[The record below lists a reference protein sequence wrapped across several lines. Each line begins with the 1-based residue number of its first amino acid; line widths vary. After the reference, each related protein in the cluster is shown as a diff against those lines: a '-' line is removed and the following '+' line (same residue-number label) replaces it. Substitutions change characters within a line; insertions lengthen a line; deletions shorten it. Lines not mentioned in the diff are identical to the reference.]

1 MMKIRILYQ
10 AIEEADDSFLPEN
23 DETDPDAKTAL
34 EIPKNPGSDPVLVKN
49 ILAALEKT
57 PNSFDVKNS
66 SSNSADISSIP
77 LAAELLSQKS
87 DIFDKKAPVLKSEP
101 FSAKEIRDEKLA
113 KKEKKRLKKEMK
125 EKERKEGNYEDNI
138 LKEKSALQF

>member
-1 MMKIRILYQ
+1 M
-10 AIEEADDSFLPEN
+10 
-23 DETDPDAKTAL
+23 
-34 EIPKNPGSDPVLVKN
+34 
-49 ILAALEKT
+49 AALEKT

-125 EKERKEGNYEDNI
+125 EKERKEGKHKKHK
-138 LKEKSALQF
+138 KEKIPKEERRKEKERRREERR